1 MISWKYL
8 NEQACPISG
17 SSASQAES
25 PQFTPGKN
33 KNGKPAFIL
42 SMKNITLLKPAG
54 TGTVILALLLLVL
67 NKPAVS
73 QRNMVLNM
81 PNYDQE
87 LFHFGF
93 VLGVNQSFV
102 TIKPIADLNSF
113 TFSRAYM
120 PEDILPTPDS
130 ARVLSVAARSIPGFV
145 ISILANMRMGDHFDL
160 RFLPTLA
167 FGDRTLEYN
176 IKTFTA
182 IPGGTDSAI
191 FSKTKKVPSTYI
203 TFPLEIRYKAFRY
216 NNFRP
221 YLMVGAQYSLDL
233 ASNAKKRE
241 AKNRDEKIVKF
252 NASDIYAEAGVG
264 FDFYNEWFKF
274 GVELKMMYGFLDVL
288 KHENNI
294 YTESIEKL
302 NSKIFQLSLTFE

>member
-1 MISWKYL
+1 MNKNLLLKAGGTGALILALVILFFPK
-8 NEQACPISG
+8 
-17 SSASQAES
+17 QAES
-25 PQFTPGKN
+25 
-33 KNGKPAFIL
+33 
-42 SMKNITLLKPAG
+42 
-54 TGTVILALLLLVL
+54 
-67 NKPAVS
+67 
-73 QRNMVLNM
+73 QRNIVLNM

-102 TIKPIADLNSF
+102 TIRPIANLNSYTF
-113 TFSRAYM
+113 TRSYM

-130 ARVLSVAARSIPGFV
+130 ARVLSVSARSIPGFV

-160 RFLPTLA
+160 RFLPSLA

-182 IPGGTDSAI
+182 IPGGTDSAL
-191 FSKTKKVPSTYI
+191 FTKTKKVPSTYI
-203 TFPLEIRYKAFRY
+203 SFPLEIRYKAFRY

-221 YLMVGAQYSLDL
+221 YLLVGAQYSLDL

-252 NASDIYAEAGVG
+252 NASDFYAEAGVG